1 MSMDSTRSWPG
12 LVAQPQRYIIHR
24 KDGLIHVI
32 RSRLKGATK
41 RPAATAGSATCGG
54 YAW

>member
-1 MSMDSTRSWPG
+1 

-32 RSRLKGATK
+32 RSRLNGATK
-41 RPAATAGSATCGG
+41 RPARTAGSAIAGE